1 MRSKFILK
9 YPDLK
14 FVDYSQIYKDFETDN
29 EEKLIEKVMVI
40 ATRFFFLSCAL
51 NDGCAVIRCLSV

>member
-9 YPDLK
+9 NPDLK
-14 FVDYSQIYKDFETDN
+14 FVDYSQIFKDFETDN

-40 ATRFFFLSCAL
+40 AARTKDVSA
-51 NDGCAVIRCLSV
+51 A

>member
-9 YPDLK
+9 NPDLK
-14 FVDYSQIYKDFETDN
+14 FVDYSQIFKDFETDN

-40 ATRFFFLSCAL
+40 AARTKDVSAAQQNETLQEL
-51 NDGCAVIRCLSV
+51 KE